1 MQIRRLDPSDAA
13 AYQAL
18 RLQALRDSPAAFG
31 SSYEEECDTPV
42 DVVAGFLAAGSNRN
56 TFGALI
62 QEQLVG
68 MIGIG
73 RETGRKE
80 RHKGFIRSMYV
91 VPARRGNGV
100 GRRLVSEALAF
111 AASMS
116 GLQQIIL
123 AVTAGNV
130 AAITLYESM
139 GFRPFGVAP
148 AALLVDGVFYD
159 EIQMVRYLAAS

>member
-1 MQIRRLDPSDAA
+1 MQIRRLDSSDAA
-13 AYQAL
+13 AYQTLRLRAL
-18 RLQALRDSPAAFG
+18 RESPTAFG
-31 SSYEEECDTPV
+31 SSYEEECDTPIEV
-42 DVVAGFLAAGSNRN
+42 IAGFLAAGSNRD

-62 QEQLVG
+62 KEQLVG

-73 RETGRKE
+73 RESGRKE

-91 VPARRGNGV
+91 APDHRGKGV
-100 GRRLVSEALAF
+100 GRRLLSEALAF
-111 AASMS
+111 AESTPE
-116 GLQQIIL
+116 LQQVTL

-148 AALLVDGVFYD
+148 AALLVEGVFHD
-159 EIQMVRYLAAS
+159 EIQMVRYVAAS